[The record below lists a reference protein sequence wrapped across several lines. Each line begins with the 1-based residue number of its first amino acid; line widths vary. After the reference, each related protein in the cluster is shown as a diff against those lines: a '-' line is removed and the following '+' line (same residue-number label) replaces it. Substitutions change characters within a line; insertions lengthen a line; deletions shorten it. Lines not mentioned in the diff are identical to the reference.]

1 MRAGP
6 TNQWSPP
13 EPAGSVSVHSQLS
26 GGWPRRLTGGVSA
39 QIACDDIQA
48 VLSNHHMKQK
58 ARAYRLS
65 FIINTAIGGTLIL
78 IAILAYM
85 ERLAYP
91 VIAHNKIQW
100 GFELVGISCL
110 AVAYICRRMYLRLSR

>member
-1 MRAGP
+1 MS
-6 TNQWSPP
+6 TSP
-13 EPAGSVSVHSQLS
+13 
-26 GGWPRRLTGGVSA
+26 
-39 QIACDDIQA
+39 
-48 VLSNHHMKQK
+48 KQK

-85 ERLAYP
+85 ERLSYP

-100 GFELVGISCL
+100 GFELAGILCL
-110 AVAYICRRMYLRLSR
+110 GIAYICRRKYLRLSR